1 MMSNYDLRK
10 ELSKLEDAVIQGEG
24 QKYGNTTYFT
34 YVAREGLPELV
45 IGDKRYLHVVSC
57 LHEYDMNEL
66 KESKENKESK
76 QEERVFS
83 SRIYIV
89 YYSTGIDAIISEYW
103 SGPES
108 YFGTTNVIK
117 GLTIKKLCGS
127 KAILNGSYGML
138 QDGLMDLYR
147 YLPNK
152 LLEDNTLSYKSLSSK
167 YVVNYIKENKLE
179 KPKVNTQRLDY
190 LKMAIDELKK
200 EYGIVIEKDLDL
212 LSTKGYSNKIIKL
225 IRDPG
230 TYFIKDDEQS
240 ATIEMVS
247 TLSEP
252 KVQITHKERQH
263 VRTIQLSVAELDNF
277 HFIPPFLTRI
287 SGLGDTYYIYPV
299 MNEYIKEIIK
309 WNIKYITPLNEIFLC
324 DNCSLIT
331 DTPVRGDIKI
341 STPSSTYD
349 IHTMDTEIYYKYKLT
364 VTEKDRGRYNKYFTD
379 LDSLV
384 YYLLYIRRT
393 DTTSRFE
400 DHEKELTRILT
411 DLLTKE
417 EVPGI
422 EEYYRDN
429 SSFFDEIVY
438 NRYNTKDHPAFIV
451 YSISRSMTTP
461 FVVPI
466 DEFKLDTRM
475 MMSWI
480 KWINSLIN
488 ERIYMLENT
497 RYTLSNVDSLK
508 LMEIIRKEGGSDELV
523 FPKEYKNTITF
534 EDHGENAY
542 HSNSLSNVSMTIL
555 INDIEAISIKRLVM
569 SRSININLKPG
580 GGLQIVDDKK
590 KSHMSSVPVDHGIL
604 DILPDR
610 IKRQIE
616 VLLTARLF
624 LATVLYRFE
633 AIVDD
638 NNSIVLNGEYL
649 TNEKDGLKMFLEL
662 TNKNDYY
669 KFLKNISDSN
679 EEVRYKYTGIEN
691 GEPIFERNENPIQEI
706 SKYEF

>member
-10 ELSKLEDAVIQGEG
+10 ELSKLEDVVIQGEG
-24 QKYGNTTYFT
+24 QKYGDTTYFT

-66 KESKENKESK
+66 KKSKENKESK

-83 SRIYIV
+83 SRIHIV

-103 SGPES
+103 SGPD
-108 YFGTTNVIK
+108 TTNVIK

-138 QDGLMDLYR
+138 QYGLTNLYR

-152 LLEDNTLSYKSLSSK
+152 LLEDNTLSYESLSSK
-167 YVVNYIKENKLE
+167 YVLNYIKENKLE
-179 KPKVNTQRLDY
+179 KPKVNPQRLDY
-190 LKMAIDELKK
+190 FKMAIDELKK

-225 IRDPG
+225 TRDSG

-240 ATIEMVS
+240 MTIEMVS

-263 VRTIQLSVAELDNF
+263 VRTIQMSVAELDNS
-277 HFIPPFLTRI
+277 HFIHSYTGI
-287 SGLGDTYYIYPV
+287 SDLGDTYYIYPV

-309 WNIKYITPLNEIFLC
+309 WNIKYITPLDEIFLC

-331 DTPVRGDIKI
+331 DAPVGGIKI

-349 IHTMDTEIYYKYKLT
+349 IHNMDTEIYYKYKLT

-393 DTTSRFE
+393 DTTSRFD
-400 DHEKELTRILT
+400 DHKKELTRILT

-417 EVPGI
+417 DVPGI
-422 EEYYRDN
+422 EEYCRDN

-438 NRYNTKDHPAFIV
+438 NRYNTKDHLASIA

-475 MMSWI
+475 MMGWI
-480 KWINSLIN
+480 EWINSLIN

-497 RYTLSNVDSLK
+497 RYTLSDDDMAK
-508 LMEIIRKEGGSDELV
+508 LSDIRKKEGEDPEQV

-555 INDIEAISIKRLVM
+555 TNDTEAISIKRSVM

-604 DILPDR
+604 DILPDK

-633 AIVDD
+633 AVVDD
-638 NNSIVLNGEYL
+638 SNSIILNGEYL
-649 TNEKDGLKMFLEL
+649 TNNKDGLKMFLEL

-669 KFLKNISDSN
+669 KFLKNISESN
-679 EEVRYKYTGIEN
+679 EEVRYKYIGIEN
-691 GEPIFERNENPIQEI
+691 GEHIFERNENPIQEMV
-706 SKYEF
+706 KYEF

>member
-10 ELSKLEDAVIQGEG
+10 ELSKLENVVIQGEG
-24 QKYGNTTYFT
+24 QKYGDITYFT
-34 YVAREGLPELV
+34 YVAKEGLPELV
-45 IGDKRYLHVVSC
+45 IGDKRYLHVISC
-57 LHEYDMNEL
+57 LHKYDMDEL
-66 KESKENKESK
+66 RESRENKKST
-76 QEERVFS
+76 QEERLFS
-83 SRIYIV
+83 SIIYSV
-89 YYSTGIDAIISEYW
+89 YYSTSTDAIISEYW
-103 SGPES
+103 SDPEA
-108 YFGTTNVIK
+108 YFGTINAVK

-138 QDGLMDLYR
+138 QDGLTNLYR

-152 LLEDNTLSYKSLSSK
+152 LLKDNNLSYKSLSSK
-167 YVVNYIKENKLE
+167 YVVNYIKANKLE
-179 KPKVNTQRLDY
+179 TPKVDTQRLDY
-190 LKMAIDELKK
+190 LKMAINELK
-200 EYGIVIEKDLDL
+200 EDYGIIIAKDLDL
-212 LSTKGYSNKIIKL
+212 LLPKGYSNKIIKL

-230 TYFIKDDEQS
+230 TYLLKDEELS
-240 ATIEMVS
+240 MTVEMVN

-263 VRTIQLSVAELDNF
+263 VRTIQMSVSELDDY

-287 SGLGDTYYIYPV
+287 SGLGDTYYIYSM

-309 WNIKYITPLNEIFLC
+309 WNIKYITPLNEIFLY

-341 STPSSTYD
+341 TTSTSTYD

-364 VTEKDRGRYNKYFTD
+364 VTDKDRGRHNKYFID

-384 YYLLYIRRT
+384 YYLLYIRRI
-393 DTTSRFE
+393 DTTTRFE

-411 DLLTKE
+411 DLLAKE
-417 EVPGI
+417 EVPDVD
-422 EEYYRDN
+422 EYCRNN

-438 NRYNTKDHPAFIV
+438 HRHNMKNYPTHIAYN
-451 YSISRSMTTP
+451 ISRSMTTP

-466 DEFKLDTRM
+466 DEFKLDARM
-475 MMSWI
+475 MMGWI
-480 KWINSLIN
+480 KWVNSLIN

-497 RYTLSNVDSLK
+497 RYTLSNNDRLK
-508 LMEIIRKEGGSDELV
+508 LMEIIRKEGESDGLV

-534 EDHGENAY
+534 EDHGENEY
-542 HSNSLSNVSMTIL
+542 HSNNVSNVSMRL
-555 INDIEAISIKRLVM
+555 QINSTNGISPNRLM
-569 SRSININLKPG
+569 MCSSINVNLKPG

-590 KSHMSSVPVDHGIL
+590 KSHMSSVSVDHGIL

-624 LATVLYRFE
+624 LSTVLYRFKNV
-633 AIVDD
+633 IDD
-638 NNSIVLNGEYL
+638 SNSIVLNGEYL
-649 TNEKDGLKMFLEL
+649 TNENDGLKMFLEL

-679 EEVRYKYTGIEN
+679 EEVRYSYIGIEN
-691 GEPIFERNENPIQEI
+691 GEPVFERNENPIQEM